1 MADLNTYSTH
11 NLKTIVEKTP
21 HIVRYNT
28 DFISILKRI
37 AKIKEF
43 WGFLIIL
50 VAMIVLRK
58 TKKQILFSA
67 LEILLVVGQCVY
79 LIYIGRP
86 LDRIVIPLFYF
97 SMLSIMYYSFYDC
110 EGKKYRKII
119 SIISIAIPLL
129 LLASYAKQIV
139 TVNSFYKARQQ
150 QNAEIEREIQD
161 NKNNLYVINCSHHII
176 MNKPIEIYR
185 KPTLYKNILELSN
198 YEVLF
203 NDTYYNKVKEYD
215 LTYKDNLLLD
225 LAIDNNVLFIDYEG
239 KNIGNISKYI
249 QEHTGKQV
257 QKKVEKVFSN
267 SKTVIYR
274 LRLGS

>member
-1 MADLNTYSTH
+1 
-11 NLKTIVEKTP
+11 
-21 HIVRYNT
+21 
-28 DFISILKRI
+28 
-37 AKIKEF
+37 
-43 WGFLIIL
+43 
-50 VAMIVLRK
+50 
-58 TKKQILFSA
+58 
-67 LEILLVVGQCVY
+67 
-79 LIYIGRP
+79 
-86 LDRIVIPLFYF
+86 
-97 SMLSIMYYSFYDC
+97 
-110 EGKKYRKII
+110 
-119 SIISIAIPLL
+119 
-129 LLASYAKQIV
+129 
-139 TVNSFYKARQQ
+139 
-150 QNAEIEREIQD
+150 
-161 NKNNLYVINCSHHII
+161 

-274 LRLGS
+274 LRLGL